1 MVKLGVLSKKE
12 AKTMIMELDNKYG
25 KGGKI

>member
-12 AKTMIMELDNKYG
+12 AKTMILELDSKYG
-25 KGGKI
+25 KGGKV